1 MKHRLLNLAL
11 ASLVVTACANN
22 APAPVMDIS
31 DDPANLAR
39 SDVKKSAVSNDG
51 LSNRTNAYIQQD
63 QKALQHQV
71 RAGETLF
78 SIAWRYSLDFKQL
91 SDINHLQNYT
101 IYPGQV
107 LQLKDSPNS
116 VQPARSPDNQLFDSE
131 SLIVAIN
138 SDFFHKTTAASSV
151 NKAKLSSGRSLNH
164 PVGANTVANV
174 SYPVNAK
181 VISNSASKVVT
192 PRARLSSSSN
202 KKVKRW
208 IWPVNGKLIGRFS
221 KKSNSN
227 KGLDIAAKRGTP
239 VRATAGGKVVY
250 SGSGLRGYGQLVIIK
265 HNDTYL
271 SAYAHNE
278 KIHVQENEY
287 VKAGQR
293 IADLGSSDSDKN
305 KLHFE
310 IRYKGKPVDPLKYL
324 PKTGNL

>member
-1 MKHRLLNLAL
+1 MKQRLLYLTL
-11 ASLVVTACANN
+11 SSLVVTACANN
-22 APAPVMDIS
+22 APAPVLDIS
-31 DDPANLAR
+31 DDPANLAQ
-39 SDVKKSAVSNDG
+39 SDVLKPDPSNKRF
-51 LSNRTNAYIQQD
+51 SYQANPYNQQD
-63 QKALQHQV
+63 QKALVHKV
-71 RAGETLF
+71 HAGETLF

-91 SDINHLQNYT
+91 SDINRLENYT
-101 IYPGQV
+101 IYPGQA
-107 LQLKDSPNS
+107 LQLKRAPNLIL
-116 VQPARSPDNQLFDSE
+116 PATTKDNGLFDSE

-138 SDFFHKTTAASSV
+138 SDFFHKATATTSLS
-151 NKAKLSSGRSLNH
+151 KAQSAVKPSNR
-164 PVGANTVANV
+164 VANV
-174 SYPVNAK
+174 TYPANAK
-181 VISNSASKVVT
+181 VISNSNSKAVR
-192 PRARLSSSSN
+192 PNARLSSASN

-221 KKSNSN
+221 NKSTSN
-227 KGLDIAAKRGTP
+227 KGLDIVAKRGTP

-265 HNDTYL
+265 HNDAYL

-278 KIHVQENEY
+278 KIHVEENEY

-324 PKTGNL
+324 PKMGNL